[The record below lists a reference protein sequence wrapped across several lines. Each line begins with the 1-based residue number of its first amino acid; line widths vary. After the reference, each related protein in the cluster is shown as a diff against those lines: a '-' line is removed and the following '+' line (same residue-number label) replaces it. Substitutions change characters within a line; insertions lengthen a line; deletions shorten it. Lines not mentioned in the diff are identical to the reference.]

1 MAYASKNIGT
11 PNPYSSYTAYQNAVG
26 DKWTST
32 PSTGELT
39 YQISFADLGI
49 PDGSTVNSASITWTW
64 GAGGALHGT
73 ALQGITFN
81 GTAYTGA
88 SSYSGMAVSAGS
100 SNTLIFRYKSGTSN
114 TSYPAKPSTSGVT
127 NSKINSGYIY
137 FENATLHVYYT
148 LPYTKVNPPTSV
160 STPTNVLPSSNQTL
174 SWSGASG
181 GTGTS
186 VASYQVYRASTEN
199 SNYEALG
206 SQTTST
212 SMTVVSHQT
221 VGSSYHY
228 RVVANSSPEG
238 YNSDMSS
245 AIASMKTMVG
255 ATTAPTSV
263 SVANTNVLPS
273 TTVVLSWSEAGAG
286 TNNAITGYQLYRST
300 SPSSGYE
307 ALGSKIANTGTSGTA
322 NVVSHATNG
331 STYYYKVAAVGT
343 HTGYDSQQSSVY
355 ASLTT
360 TITNVGTPTNPSLT
374 PTYFEDI
381 ATMSWGAAS
390 AGTNNAVASYSIEY
404 QYSSDNSIWGTA
416 TTTISTATSKA
427 IDTAAVARGQYL
439 RFRVKAI
446 GTQTG
451 YDSGWSSYSSSIM
464 KNSLPQQPII
474 TYGVAGQTTYNTKPY
489 VKVVVPAEADGHA
502 QELQVKVDS
511 GSYITLKSAIP
522 AAGGTYILQ
531 LPTLSVGS
539 RLITFRIVDSIGAAG
554 GAVARTINVAAA
566 VFTDSTLTAGTPV
579 KAAHINE
586 LRAQINALRGYYGLS
601 AISWTDTI
609 ATGSIVKA
617 IHFSELQAAVKAVA
631 DINGVAFN
639 YSPIA
644 KNQRIMAST
653 LTAMRQ
659 VIPQL

>member
-1 MAYASKNIGT
+1 MATATKNFGT
-11 PNPYSSYTAYQNAVG
+11 VKLTSSYTAYQDATG
-26 DKWTST
+26 DTWTST
-32 PSTGELT
+32 PNIVYSATFDA
-39 YQISFADLGI
+39 SFANMGI
-49 PDGSTVNSASITWTW
+49 VAGSTVNSATISW
-64 GAGGALHGT
+64 GTTTNPLHGSAIRT
-73 ALQGITFN
+73 LTYN
-81 GTAYTGA
+81 GTAHTFVN
-88 SSYSGMAVSAGS
+88 SGVGVNGAGS
-100 SNTLIFRYKSGTSN
+100 FQFTFKSGTSG
-114 TSYPAKPSTSGVT
+114 TTYPAKPQSSGVIAERT
-127 NSKINSGYIY
+127 NSSIWEINNVTVTIS
-137 FENATLHVYYT
+137 YT

-160 STPTNVLPSSNQTL
+160 STPTNVLPNANYTL
-174 SWSGASG
+174 YWSGASG

-199 SNYEALG
+199 SNYVALG

-212 SMTVVSHQT
+212 SMIVTSHQT
-221 VGSSYHY
+221 IGSSYHY
-228 RVVANSSPEG
+228 RVVANSSPKG
-238 YNSDMSS
+238 YNSDLSA

-255 ATTAPTSV
+255 ATTAPTSI

-273 TTVVLSWSEAGAG
+273 TTVVLSWNGAGAG

-416 TTTISTATSKA
+416 TTTTSTATSKA

-489 VKVVVPAEADGHA
+489 VKVVVPAEADGHT

-566 VFTDSTLTAGTPV
+566 VYTDSTLTAGTPV

-609 ATGSIVKA
+609 ATGSVVKA

-639 YSPIA
+639 YSPTA

-653 LTAMRQ
+653 LTAIRQ
-659 VIPQL
+659 AIPQL